1 MTHDLSVRAV
11 DARELMDDPDAD
23 IAMLERTYARFRLV
37 NALVSHPGRLYRRDV
52 RPRARRDP
60 IRILDIGAGG
70 GDVSRMIAARLR
82 RDGLSAEITAL
93 DADERAIRWASDR
106 DGDAG
111 VTYRCAFAADL
122 VAEGQEYDVVFSN
135 HVLHHL
141 TAPELHGLL
150 RDSAALVREG
160 GAVVHRDIA
169 RGRVAYAL
177 YGAVTWLL
185 GGTLFRGSFIRE
197 DGLISIRRS
206 YTTQELADAVP
217 TGWSVR
223 FGLPSRLELRW
234 DARTAR
240 P

>member
-23 IAMLERTYARFRLV
+23 IAMLERTYERFRLV
-37 NALVSHPGRLYRRDV
+37 NALVSHPRQLYRRDI
-52 RPRARRDP
+52 RPRARRGP

-70 GDVSRMIAARLR
+70 GDVSRMIATRLR

-93 DADERAIRWASDR
+93 DADERAIRWAAEHDE
-106 DGDAG
+106 GAG
-111 VTYRCAFAADL
+111 ITYRCAFAADL

-141 TAPELHGLL
+141 TAPELGGLL

-169 RGRVAYAL
+169 RSRVAYAL

-185 GGTLFRGSFIRE
+185 GGMLFRGSFIRE

-206 YTTQELADAVP
+206 YTTQELANAVP

-234 DARTAR
+234 DARTTR
-240 P
+240 R